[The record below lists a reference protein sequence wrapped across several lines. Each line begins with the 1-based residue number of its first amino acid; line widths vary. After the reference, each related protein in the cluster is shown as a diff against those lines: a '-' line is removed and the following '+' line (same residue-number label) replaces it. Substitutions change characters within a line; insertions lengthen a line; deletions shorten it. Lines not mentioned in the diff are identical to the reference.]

1 MYALKNGQKNLIPTS
16 LCLCSNHKQT
26 VNIFQIKN
34 ILNLSKFSK
43 RFELTHLINQTAKL
57 AILFYQV
64 TFSYFLGGNC
74 RYYPSCS
81 HYAQDAFSKHPP
93 IYAGWLVLKR
103 LGSCHPFINKS
114 YYDPVPLNSLEKSLY
129 EKSARK

>member
-1 MYALKNGQKNLIPTS
+1 MINFF
-16 LCLCSNHKQT
+16 QT
-26 VNIFQIKN
+26 KN

-43 RFELTHLINQTAKL
+43 KSDLNTLTTQLAKL
-57 AILFYQV
+57 LILVYQS

-81 HYAQDAFSKHPP
+81 HYAHEAFSKHSP

-103 LGSCHPFINKS
+103 LGSCHPFSKKS

-129 EKSARK
+129 E